1 MCNYDEVSTTELAS
15 MLAYNAVVLAAASPR
30 QLEDVRP
37 DLLEAAELLI
47 PAAEHIEEQPG
58 GARGPAITTDEP
70 VFLAIPRP
78 SV

>member
-1 MCNYDEVSTTELAS
+1 VCNYDDVSTLELAS
-15 MLAYNAVVLAAASPR
+15 MLAYNATVLAAASPR
-30 QLEDVRP
+30 QLETVRP

-58 GARGPAITTDEP
+58 GARGPAINAGET